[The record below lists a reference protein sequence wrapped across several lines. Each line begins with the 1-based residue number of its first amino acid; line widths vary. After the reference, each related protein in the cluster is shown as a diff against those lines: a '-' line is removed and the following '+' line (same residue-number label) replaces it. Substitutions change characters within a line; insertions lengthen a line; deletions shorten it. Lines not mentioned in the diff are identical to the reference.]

1 MSEKKIA
8 AIARQVIVDWY
19 VPAEKHPEEDIAVV
33 ATISGRTVASDR
45 GEVLHFDHA
54 IVILFWDFEMG
65 WYSTEYDFDLLI
77 VHAWC
82 DLDPYMG

>member
-1 MSEKKIA
+1 MSKKRGIVEK
-8 AIARQVIVDWY
+8 QVIVDWY
-19 VPAEKHPEEDIAVV
+19 VPVEKRPEEDTAVV

-54 IVILFWDFEMG
+54 IAILFWSADTG
-65 WYSTEYDFDLLI
+65 WYSTEYDFELLI

-82 DLDPYMG
+82 DIEPYKG

>member
-1 MSEKKIA
+1 MSEKKKA
-8 AIARQVIVDWY
+8 AIERQVIVDWY
-19 VPAEKHPEEDIAVV
+19 VPVEKRPEEDTAVV

-54 IVILFWDFEMG
+54 IVMLFWDFEMG
-65 WYSTEYDFDLLI
+65 WYSMEYDFELLI

-82 DLDPYMG
+82 DIEPYKG